1 MTTVVKNGWET
12 VENIEEVRADIKV
25 CTNLCH
31 SVIHIFTG
39 FGGV

>member
-25 CTNLCH
+25 CTDLL
-31 SVIHIFTG
+31 
-39 FGGV
+39 FGNSYFYWVWGSL